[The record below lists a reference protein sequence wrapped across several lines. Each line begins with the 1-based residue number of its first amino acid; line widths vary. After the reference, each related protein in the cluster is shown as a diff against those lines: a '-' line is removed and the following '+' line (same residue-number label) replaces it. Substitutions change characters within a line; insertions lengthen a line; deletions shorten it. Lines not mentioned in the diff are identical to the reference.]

1 MELIGLG
8 YTGWFA
14 YRYLLFKSNRKEL
27 VSEIEELKSKI
38 TGSTDDITN

>member
-1 MELIGLG
+1 MQ
-8 YTGWFA
+8 
-14 YRYLLFKSNRKEL
+14 SNRKEL